1 MLAGDVSQLAGQ
13 KLGQFEL
20 RERIGSGGMAAVYR
34 AHQVNLRRD
43 VAVKVLSAAL
53 SQDTEFYQRFVREAQ
68 TSAQLEHPHII
79 PVYDYGTQDGLSF
92 VAMRL
97 LTGGTLA
104 QRLQNAQDKGMRLPE
119 MGEVVVITR
128 SLASALDYAH
138 SRQILHRDVKP
149 SNVMFD
155 EHGSPFLVDF
165 GIARIL
171 SGANEITGSGMA
183 MGTPSYMSPE
193 QWRGDTVTPA
203 SDQYALGIVVYEML
217 TGRQPYA
224 AETPYAILNKH
235 LNDPLPPLRSGVPD
249 GLYAVLAKATAKAPT
264 DRFPTCR
271 AFAEALEQAIA
282 GSRSE
287 STSTGYFVGG
297 LDKPQPVPAVPPATV
312 EAEAPPP
319 QFEFEPQRKRESAR
333 EDAASTGVY
342 PTAPAPYP
350 PQTSARKGGLPL
362 LVIASVLLVAVGLMA
377 VILSLMSGNPPQ
389 QTQSPGLSP
398 LIPFGLMLVLVVIG
412 AAPWVIPAVQNRLR
426 RNRAAAPPPKRPQ
439 AEAALPAEPPAT
451 KPEPAPALDD
461 ILTISPPPAPV
472 TTPAPAPIAPPKPVY
487 RAMAS
492 LQDGERLGMYEL
504 RKRLD
509 KGERNRVYR
518 AFDTHRQ
525 REVAVKVLGLGES
538 SDERGKR
545 FAQEARILGALH
557 HPHIVPFLDYDSID
571 GLSFIV
577 MPLLEGGTLKEKLA
591 AGRMN
596 GGQVM
601 GLLKEVGSALDYLHN
616 QKVIHRDLKASNIM
630 FDQPGN
636 AYLVDFGIAKLTDSA
651 AQQNITM
658 VGQVVGTPSYMAPEQ
673 WLGVELTPAVDQY
686 ALGILCFQMLTGQLP
701 FDAPNTPGLLYKH
714 MYDPPPFPSK
724 MQPDLPTTLD
734 DVLHKALAKKA
745 EERYPSTRQFVE
757 ALGQALAQNGSPER
771 KLGHVFISYS
781 RRDQDY
787 ARQLADQ
794 LRANSFAVWIDDRI
808 DYGDRWFKEI
818 EQAIVDCAAITVIMT
833 PESHES
839 EWVHRE
845 ILIAKR
851 EKKPIFP
858 LLLKGQE
865 FGILIDIQYADVR
878 SGQMPPDGFYIRLR
892 RDLAARGG

>member
-1 MLAGDVSQLAGQ
+1 MLAGDVGQLAGQ
-13 KLGQFEL
+13 KLGQYEL
-20 RERIGSGGMAAVYR
+20 RERIGAGGMAAVYR
-34 AHQVNLRRD
+34 AHQLSLRRD

-53 SQDTEFYQRFVREAQ
+53 SQDTDFYQRFVREAQ

-104 QRLQNAQDKGMRLPE
+104 QRLQNAQDKSTSLPGL
-119 MGEVVVITR
+119 GEVVSITR

-165 GIARIL
+165 GIARML
-171 SGANEITGSGMA
+171 SGANEITGSGIA

-224 AETPYAILNKH
+224 AETPWAILHKH
-235 LNDPLPPLRSGVPD
+235 LNDPLPSLGSGISD
-249 GLYAVLAKATAKAPT
+249 MLYAVLAKAAAKSPT

-271 AFAEALEQAIA
+271 AFADALEKAV
-282 GSRSE
+282 GESRSE
-287 STSTGYFVGG
+287 STGFSIGG
-297 LDKPQPVPAVPPATV
+297 LDKPLPAPAAPPAAV

-319 QFEFEPQRKRESAR
+319 QFEFELQRKRESAR
-333 EDAASTGVY
+333 DEAVSTGVY
-342 PTAPAPYP
+342 PAPTAPAP
-350 PQTSARKGGLPL
+350 QTAARKSGLPL
-362 LVIASVLLVAVGLMA
+362 LVIASGLLAAVGLIA
-377 VILSLMSGNPPQ
+377 VVLSLISANGPL
-389 QTQSPGLSP
+389 QTQPPGLSP
-398 LIPFGLMLVLVVIG
+398 LTLLGLVLVVIG
-412 AAPWVIPAVQNRLR
+412 AAPWVIPALQDRFRQNRPSASPPR
-426 RNRAAAPPPKRPQ
+426 PQQAAANVPT
-439 AEAALPAEPPAT
+439 EPPAT
-451 KPEPAPALDD
+451 EPEPAPALDD
-461 ILTISPPPAPV
+461 ILTIKPPPA
-472 TTPAPAPIAPPKPVY
+472 PAPAPIAPPKPVY

-492 LQDGERLGMYEL
+492 LEEGERLGIYEL

-509 KGERNRVYR
+509 KGERNRVYH
-518 AFDTHRQ
+518 AFDTHRE

-538 SDERGKR
+538 SEERGKR

-601 GLLKEVGSALDYLHN
+601 GLLKEVGSALDYLHS

-686 ALGILCFQMLTGQLP
+686 ALAILCFQMLTGQLP

-794 LRANSFAVWIDDRI
+794 LRTNGFGVWIDDRI

-833 PESHES
+833 PDSHES

-878 SGQMPPDGFYIRLR
+878 SGHMPPDGFYIRLR

>member
-1 MLAGDVSQLAGQ
+1 VLAGDVGQLAGH
-13 KLGQFEL
+13 KLGQYEL
-20 RERIGSGGMAAVYR
+20 RDRIGTGGMAAVYR
-34 AHQVNLRRD
+34 AWQSSLQRE
-43 VAVKVLSAAL
+43 VAVKILSAAYG
-53 SQDTEFYQRFVREAQ
+53 QEADFQQRFVREAQ
-68 TSAQLEHPHII
+68 TVAQLEHPNII
-79 PVYDYGTQDGLSF
+79 PIYDYGTEGGLSY
-92 VAMRL
+92 VVMRL

-104 QRLQNAQDKGMRLPE
+104 NRLQAVQQQSRPLPSLT
-119 MGEVVVITR
+119 EVAAITR
-128 SLASALDYAH
+128 SVASALDYAH
-138 SRQILHRDVKP
+138 SRGIVHRDVKP
-149 SNVMFD
+149 SNVLFD
-155 EHGSPFLVDF
+155 VHGTPFLSDF
-165 GIARIL
+165 GIAWML
-171 SGANEITGSGMA
+171 SSANELTQSGYVL
-183 MGTPSYMSPE
+183 GTPGYMSPE
-193 QWRGDTVTPA
+193 QWRTEAVTAA
-203 SDQYALGIVVYEML
+203 SDQYALGVVVYEML
-217 TGRQPYA
+217 TGQMPFQ
-224 AETPYAILNKH
+224 AETPYALMLKH
-235 LNDPLPPLRSGVPD
+235 LTDPLPPLRSFRSDLPASAESVI
-249 GLYAVLAKATAKAPT
+249 YRAMAKDPT
-264 DRFPTCR
+264 QRHPSLR
-271 AFAEALEQAIA
+271 AFADAFEQAIA
-282 GSRSE
+282 GGRLE
-287 STSTGYFVGG
+287 STGFFIGE
-297 LDKPQPVPAVPPATV
+297 LEKPLPAPTAPPAAV
-312 EAEAPPP
+312 EDETLPPF
-319 QFEFEPQRKRESAR
+319 QPQRKRES
-333 EDAASTGVY
+333 ELEQAASTGLY
-342 PTAPAPYP
+342 PTPAPYP
-350 PQTSARKGGLPL
+350 PQTAVRKDGLPLPRIASGLLLLVGAAVLILSLLSPSAPPQTGPAGGLPPLTL
-362 LVIASVLLVAVGLMA
+362 LGLA
-377 VILSLMSGNPPQ
+377 
-389 QTQSPGLSP
+389 
-398 LIPFGLMLVLVVIG
+398 LVLIG
-412 AAPWVIPAVQNRLR
+412 AAPWVIPALQGWTR
-426 RNRAAAPPPKRPQ
+426 RSRASAPPPKPQ
-439 AEAALPAEPPAT
+439 QSSATIPAEPPAT
-451 KPEPAPALDD
+451 RPEPAPALDD
-461 ILTISPPPAPV
+461 IPTITPPPPPV
-472 TTPAPAPIAPPKPVY
+472 TTAPAPAPSPAAPPKPVY

-492 LQDGERLGMYEL
+492 LQEGERLGIYEL

-509 KGERNRVYR
+509 KGERNRVYH
-518 AFDTHRQ
+518 AFDTR
-525 REVAVKVLGLGES
+525 RERDVAVKVLGLGES
-538 SDERGKR
+538 SEERGKR

-601 GLLKEVGSALDYLHN
+601 GLLKEVGSALDYLHS

-630 FDQPGN
+630 FDHPGN

-658 VGQVVGTPSYMAPEQ
+658 VGQVVGTPSYMSPEQ

-724 MQPDLPTTLD
+724 MQPDLPATLD
-734 DVLHKALAKKA
+734 DVLHKALAKKP

-757 ALGQALAQNGSPER
+757 ALGQALAQNVSPER
-771 KLGHVFISYS
+771 KLGHIFISYS

-794 LRANSFAVWIDDRI
+794 LRANGFDVWIDDRI

-833 PESHES
+833 PNSHES

-878 SGQMPPDGFYIRLR
+878 SGQMPPAGFYIRLR